1 MITGQLFHRM
11 SVNLGLSDA
20 SSRIDSS
27 HTSLAGISQKQSCA
41 LEPIRLHTVL
51 ICSIIDDVN
60 FDHLVE
66 VLYWFPKVTVT
77 NYHKC
82 SDLKQRI
89 FFLSYR
95 SEDQKSNI
103 SLMGLKS
110 RYWQN

>member
-1 MITGQLFHRM
+1 MITSQLFHRM

-82 SDLKQRI
+82 SDLKQRN
-89 FFLSYR
+89 FFYLT
-95 SEDQKSNI
+95 
-103 SLMGLKS
+103 GLKIRS
-110 RYWQN
+110 PISVLWG